1 MTKTSADSVS
11 KEPANYSIQ
20 FSDFQTLVE
29 AAGGASAD
37 LDSLIRLTKEEKH
50 KTEQDIQAMLIS
62 LEGDQDDTGILSIT
76 DRIRTLE
83 TELERENSVKNDLT
97 AKRDL
102 AWQAYQALAQKDIEL
117 KNTSPTN
124 SQVNFANQAI
134 SPRDPMSKGTVATTL
149 ISGFFGT
156 LIAIAW
162 IILVPIIKK
171 FRNNSEPIHA
181 DD

>member
-1 MTKTSADSVS
+1 
-11 KEPANYSIQ
+11 
-20 FSDFQTLVE
+20 
-29 AAGGASAD
+29 
-37 LDSLIRLTKEEKH
+37 
-50 KTEQDIQAMLIS
+50 MLKS

-83 TELERENSVKNDLT
+83 TELERENSVKHDLT

-102 AWQAYQALAQKDIEL
+102 AWQAYQVLAQKEIEL

-124 SQVNFANQAI
+124 NQVNLANQAI
-134 SPRDPMSKGTVATTL
+134 SPRDPMSKGTIATTL
-149 ISGFFGT
+149 ISGLFGT

-171 FRNNSEPIHA
+171 FRNNSEPIHVE
-181 DD
+181 D